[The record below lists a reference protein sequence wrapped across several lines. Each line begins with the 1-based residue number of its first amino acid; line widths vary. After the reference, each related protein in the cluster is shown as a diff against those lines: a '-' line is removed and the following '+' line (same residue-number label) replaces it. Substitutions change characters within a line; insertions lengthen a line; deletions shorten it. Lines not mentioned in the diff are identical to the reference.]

1 MGDVFLDALLDTLK
15 ILPFLLVMN
24 LLIELIE
31 HGSKGFKAHKILKG
45 GAAPL
50 IGTAVGVVPQCG
62 FSVVATELY
71 AKRRIAL
78 GTLLA
83 VYLATSD
90 EALPIMLSSYAGVT
104 KLLPVLIIKVC
115 FALIVGYAAFAVEK
129 LAEKHNARK
138 PAVAQPSVSA
148 DGAQSTGEHK
158 HAHDESAHVEL
169 APADGHVHDGDTV
182 NAHEGEHSH
191 DHEHE
196 HEHEHGEVIDDCVHI
211 RGCHHHSIEG
221 DDAPLSENATKRQ
234 KAARVFREY
243 FEHPLIHTA
252 TVILFI
258 FAVNVVFG
266 VLVYYV
272 GETRIADFIKST
284 GYFQPLVAALVGLIP
299 NCAASVVITELYVVG
314 GLNLG
319 GAVAGLCMG
328 AGIGYAVLVK
338 QNRPVKNTVAVIVI
352 MYVLSALLGVCVTAC
367 GY

>member
-24 LLIELIE
+24 LIIELVE
-31 HGSKGFKAHKILKG
+31 HSSKGFGAHKILKG
-45 GAAPL
+45 GGAPL

-71 AKRRIAL
+71 AKRKIAL

-83 VYLATSD
+83 VYIATSD

-115 FALIVGYAAFAVEK
+115 FALVVGYAAFAVEK
-129 LAEKHNARK
+129 LAAVVKAKKREQSGDACASEHADAR
-138 PAVAQPSVSA
+138 
-148 DGAQSTGEHK
+148 
-158 HAHDESAHVEL
+158 
-169 APADGHVHDGDTV
+169 
-182 NAHEGEHSH
+182 
-191 DHEHE
+191 
-196 HEHEHGEVIDDCVHI
+196 EHEHGREREHADAHGHDAASDGCAHI
-211 RGCHHHSIEG
+211 RGCHRHSIEG
-221 DDAPLSENATKRQ
+221 EQTAVSENATRRQ

-243 FEHPLIHTA
+243 IEHPLVHTA

-258 FAVNVVFG
+258 FVVNVVFG
-266 VLVYYV
+266 MLVYYV
-272 GETRIADFIKST
+272 GEQRIADFIKST
-284 GYFQPLVAALVGLIP
+284 GYLQPLVAALVGLIP

-338 QNRPVKNTVAVIVI
+338 QNRPIKNTVAVIII
-352 MYVLSALLGVCVTAC
+352 MYALSALLGVCVTAC

>member
-24 LLIELIE
+24 LIIELVE
-31 HGSKGFKAHKILKG
+31 HSSKGFGAHKILKG
-45 GAAPL
+45 GGAPL

-71 AKRRIAL
+71 AKRKIAL

-83 VYLATSD
+83 VYIATSD

-115 FALIVGYAAFAVEK
+115 FALVVGYAAFAVEK
-129 LAEKHNARK
+129 LA
-138 PAVAQPSVSA
+138 AVAKAKKREQSGCAGASDNA
-148 DGAQSTGEHK
+148 DA
-158 HAHDESAHVEL
+158 
-169 APADGHVHDGDTV
+169 
-182 NAHEGEHSH
+182 
-191 DHEHE
+191 HE
-196 HEHEHGEVIDDCVHI
+196 HEHEHGRECDNADAHGHDAAPDGCAHI
-211 RGCHHHSIEG
+211 RGCHRHSIEG
-221 DDAPLSENATKRQ
+221 EQTAVGENATRRQ

-243 FEHPLIHTA
+243 IEHPLVHTA

-272 GETRIADFIKST
+272 GEQRIADFIKST
-284 GYFQPLVAALVGLIP
+284 GYLQPLVAALVGLIP

-338 QNRPVKNTVAVIVI
+338 QNRPIKNTVAVIII
-352 MYVLSALLGVCVTAC
+352 MYALSALLGVCVTAC